1 MQPAKEVI
9 LVFVTVPNQ
18 VEASKISEEVLK
30 SHEAACATIIPSVHS
45 KYWWEGQLINEQECL
60 IVLKTT
66 AARFQ
71 ALQDTILKV
80 HSYKVPEI
88 IALPLTDGF
97 PQYLE
102 WIKRE
107 TSQ

>member
-1 MQPAKEVI
+1 
-9 LVFVTVPNQ
+9 L
-18 VEASKISEEVLK
+18 
-30 SHEAACATIIPSVHS
+30 
-45 KYWWEGQLINEQECL
+45 
-60 IVLKTT
+60 
-66 AARFQ
+66 Q

-88 IALPLTDGF
+88 IALPVIGGF

-102 WIKRE
+102 WVKRE